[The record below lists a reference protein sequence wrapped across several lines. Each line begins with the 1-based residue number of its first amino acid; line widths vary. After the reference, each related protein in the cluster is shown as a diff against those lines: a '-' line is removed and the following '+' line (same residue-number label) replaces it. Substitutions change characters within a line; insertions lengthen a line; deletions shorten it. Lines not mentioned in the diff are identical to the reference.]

1 MRTRS
6 AGTFLDEERAFRAIF
21 FFFSWC
27 LSKEGRETV
36 EVFYSKKVSLD
47 SRGWTNG
54 RLTRGHKLR
63 GMIVRVSMHDM
74 LDLVF
79 SGLDILL
86 GRTV

>member
-6 AGTFLDEERAFRAIF
+6 AGTFPDEEKTFRAIF
-21 FFFSWC
+21 LSLVC

-36 EVFYSKKVSLD
+36 GVFYSKKVTSD
-47 SRGWTNG
+47 SRGWLNG

-63 GMIVRVSMHDM
+63 GMIVRFSMYDM
-74 LDLVF
+74 LDRVF

-86 GRTV
+86 GRIV